1 MESNYPRAFSFTLAV
16 YLPIVPE
23 LLLLFVSTGA
33 SKILSY
39 WTLDVTKGEDACRI
53 RSLHAPHNLA
63 LLRRFAVNTLNR
75 ESTFK
80 RSLKQK
86 SKRAAMD
93 DAYMLTLLAAALPEP
108 NQELQPICQ

>member
-1 MESNYPRAFSFTLAV
+1 
-16 YLPIVPE
+16 LP
-23 LLLLFVSTGA
+23 GA
-33 SKILSY
+33 LS
-39 WTLDVTKGEDACRI
+39 AR
-53 RSLHAPHNLA
+53 PHNLA

-93 DAYMLTLLAAALPEP
+93 DAYMLTCWRRHY
-108 NQELQPICQ
+108 PIPSGDAT